1 MFQSHW
7 NEDVKEVIEIDQF
20 SYPVYRAFLQF
31 LYTDSVD
38 LPPED
43 AIGGFSLQWCM
54 SLQVLQNISPNT
66 SMSNINQFLH
76 LFGFW

>member
-20 SYPVYRAFLQF
+20 SYPVYRSFLEF

-43 AIGGFSLQWCM
+43 AIGGFNSLVHRTLMLIQDF
-54 SLQVLQNISPNT
+54 NIGYLRSK
-66 SMSNINQFLH
+66 
-76 LFGFW
+76 